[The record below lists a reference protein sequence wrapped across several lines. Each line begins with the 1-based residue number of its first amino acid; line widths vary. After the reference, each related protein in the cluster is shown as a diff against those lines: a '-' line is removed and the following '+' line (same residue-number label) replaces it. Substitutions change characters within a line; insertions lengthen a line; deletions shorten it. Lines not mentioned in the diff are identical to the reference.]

1 MVEGAGGGVAP
12 RGLDNPAVTTRERVL
27 SAGDLEAALRQIG
40 AERYHDRHPFHRRLH
55 GGDCSLAEVRAWAL
69 NRYLYQSMI
78 PIKDATILSR
88 MDDPTSRRAW
98 RERLVDHDGSDDTL
112 GGIEKWLRL
121 TDSLGFSR
129 PYVVSAR
136 GALPATR
143 FAVEAYVNFCA
154 RRPLLEAVASSL
166 TELFSPQI
174 IGERIRGMLTHYPF
188 VSADTLVYFTARPA
202 QAERDSTFALD
213 YVKAHATTAAAQ
225 TSVLAAL
232 EFKCAVLWSQ
242 LDALHA
248 AYVNGAIPPGAWQPE
263 GSPTSGEDE
272 G

>member
-1 MVEGAGGGVAP
+1 MGEGVLAP
-12 RGLDNPAVTTRERVL
+12 D
-27 SAGDLEAALRQIG
+27 DLETAVRRIG
-40 AERYHDRHPFHRRLH
+40 AERYHSLHRFHRRLH
-55 GGDCSLAEVRAWAL
+55 DGDCSTAEVRAWAL
-69 NRYLYQSMI
+69 NRYVYQSMI

-88 MDDPTSRRAW
+88 MHDPASRRAW
-98 RERLVDHDGSDDTL
+98 RERLVDHDGSGDTL

-129 PYVVSAR
+129 SYVVSTR
-136 GALPATR
+136 GALPSTR

-154 RRPLLEAVASSL
+154 QRPLLEAIASSL

-202 QAERDSTFALD
+202 QAERDSSFALD
-213 YVKAHATTAAAQ
+213 YVKTHATTAAAQ
-225 TSVLAAL
+225 ASVLAAL

-242 LDALHA
+242 LDALYG
-248 AYVNGAIPPGAWQPE
+248 AYVDGAIPPGAWHPDNDIKSGRGE
-263 GSPTSGEDE
+263 G
-272 G
+272 